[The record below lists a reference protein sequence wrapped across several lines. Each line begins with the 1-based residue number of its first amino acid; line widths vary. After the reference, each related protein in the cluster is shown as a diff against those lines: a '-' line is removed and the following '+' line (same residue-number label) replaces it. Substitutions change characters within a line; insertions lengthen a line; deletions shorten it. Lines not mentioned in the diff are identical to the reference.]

1 MSFVR
6 IEVILF
12 VKYVEN
18 SATSLGDDLLDGKE
32 ISLDLFNNKLNSL
45 NKHLDLVTFF
55 SKKMWSGL
63 ADDICY

>member
-18 SATSLGDDLLDGKE
+18 SVTSSGDYLLVGKE
-32 ISLDLFNNKLNSL
+32 ISLDLFSNKLNSL
-45 NKHLDLVTFF
+45 NKHL
-55 SKKMWSGL
+55 
-63 ADDICY
+63 

>member
-18 SATSLGDDLLDGKE
+18 SATSFGDDLLVGKE
-32 ISLDLFNNKLNSL
+32 FSLDLFNNKLNSL
-45 NKHLDLVTFF
+45 NKRV
-55 SKKMWSGL
+55 
-63 ADDICY
+63 

>member
-18 SATSLGDDLLDGKE
+18 SATSSGDDLLVGKE
-32 ISLDLFNNKLNSL
+32 ISLDLFNNILNSL
-45 NKHLDLVTFF
+45 NKHL
-55 SKKMWSGL
+55 
-63 ADDICY
+63 